1 MFYFKVCARPS
12 FSPLNRCSFGWQ
24 VTACMLAGLQEV
36 HLITEPEAAALAFG
50 LGRRRTGKSQ
60 QALAAAEADESKVER
75 TLVVRVSMGFPL

>member
-1 MFYFKVCARPS
+1 
-12 FSPLNRCSFGWQ
+12 
-24 VTACMLAGLQEV
+24 MLAGLQEV

-75 TLVVRVSMGFPL
+75 TLVVRVSVGLPVIAPLPCVAMGQGSGVLS